1 VRDTDNGF
9 VEHKKYLISNKLFF
23 TGNFIF
29 YVKNNLIME
38 DAQGL
43 SPGRKRPLIAIAI
56 SLCLLLLVTVYF
68 IYHRRH
74 TSIVDPAFSKYIE
87 SYTSGIISKENTI
100 RIRLAG
106 QVPTTHVQ
114 NDQLPDNVFDF
125 VPSIKGKA
133 YWVDERTIEFRP
145 EGKLV
150 ADQSYTADFT
160 LSKILDVPDHFKDFK
175 FTFQT
180 VKPDFTVSFVGL
192 RTATNTSIDKMKLD
206 GIVQT
211 ADDEDNASIEKL
223 IRVNYLSPVHI
234 SWQHINATRTHKF
247 TVTELTRAAD
257 KVNPLSVNWDGNS
270 LNIDKKGSKDF
281 EIPAIGDFK
290 VLAITAVQDQDQYV
304 LVQFSDAIMVGQE
317 LKGLI
322 GIKNIEDAAYTIDG
336 STVKVY
342 APERLQGNFSAF
354 VNEGV
359 ENISHKK
366 ITKAYSA
373 NVFFENRLPSV
384 TIPGKG
390 VILPDS
396 GKLAMPFEAVNLNAV
411 DVSIIKIYENN
422 VPQYF
427 QSNGFE
433 GGVDLRTVGKPIVQ
447 KTIRLDQDKSI
458 NLNKKNRFMLDIDQ
472 LLRTEPGAIYRVIIG
487 FRKEYSLYNCSMG
500 SPALKK
506 NDGSDEGNSEEYDG
520 GNNSKVSDEDNDF
533 WQKYDSYYPENYKW
547 NERFD
552 PCANSYYTKDR
563 WAKRNII
570 ASNIGLI
577 TKRGN
582 DNSMLVAVTN
592 ILTAKP
598 MAGVSLELLDFQR
611 QVLYKG
617 TSDADGMAKFDLKH
631 KPYLLVAKNGAER
644 GYLKLDDGSS
654 LPLSRFN
661 VGGDEIQSGLKGFI
675 YGERGVWRPGDS
687 IFLSFILEDKLK
699 TLPADHPVEFELYNP
714 DGQLYKRIT
723 QAKSVDGFYSFN
735 TATET
740 SSKTGNWTAKV
751 KVGGA
756 SFEKKIKIET
766 IMPNRLKLS
775 LSFGGATELVKGS
788 STNGTLD
795 AHWLFG
801 GIAQNLKA
809 KVDAFLSPQKT
820 MFKNYP
826 DYVFD
831 DPTLAF
837 NTQTQTVFEGRLNA
851 NGLASINADI
861 NIEKQAPGQLK
872 ANFIVKVFEPGGNF
886 SLQTLSLPYNV
897 YQGYVGIKT
906 PQGSDL
912 SGMLYTGKDNQI
924 DIADVDTRGN
934 AFAGTR
940 NVELELYKVQWRWWW
955 DQTGDEMSNFT
966 QDKYNKLIKTET
978 IRLNNGHAKWTL
990 HIDQED
996 WGRYLIKVKDPET
1009 RHSTGKI
1016 IYVDWPNWSERL
1028 QQNNPTEAAMLSFTS
1043 DKTNYKVGDQATLT
1057 FPTMSDGRALISFEN
1072 GSKVLKT
1079 TWIDTKKGQT
1089 QYSFK
1094 IDESMAPNIFVN
1106 VTLLQRHS
1114 QTVNDLPIRMYGA
1127 IPLQVDNPETILKP
1141 VINMPAKL
1149 RPETPSSITVSEA
1162 SGKEMTYTIA
1172 IVDEGLLDI
1181 TNYKTPNPHE
1191 TFYAREALGVKTWDL
1206 FDYVI
1211 GAFGGGLERILSI
1224 GGDGTG
1230 GTNKNVSINRFKPVV
1245 KFLGPFHLNKGE
1257 KQTQRFT
1264 LPQYI
1269 GSVKAMVIA
1278 GHDGSYGF
1286 AEKAVAVKKPLM
1298 ILATLPRVLCPSE
1311 KVQLPVTV
1319 FALENNIK
1327 TVNVIVQSN
1336 AFSNLAGNNS
1346 KSVTFTKTGDQLVTF
1361 DLDVKDFVGVGKV
1374 KIIARSGSE
1383 TAAYDVE
1390 LNIRNPNP
1398 PITKITEK
1406 ELKPGEVWTTTY
1418 SAIGMTGTNKA
1429 ALEVASI
1436 PPLNLGKR
1444 LDFLIEYPYGCV
1456 EQTTSSAFP
1465 QLYLSQLL
1473 DLTPRQQAETERNIK
1488 ATISRLSRFQV
1499 PGGGLS
1505 YWPDGSDAD
1514 EWGTNYAGHFMLAA
1528 QEKGYSLPI
1537 GFMEQWKKY
1546 QKLKALT
1553 WAPDSRSFYG
1563 ADLIQAYRL
1572 YLLAMARSPELGA
1585 MNRLREFK
1593 YLSIEAKWRLA
1604 ATYKLAGQPEI
1615 GSQMIAGLPT
1625 TIKPYNSMYGTYG
1638 SDLRDEAMILETL
1651 TLLGQQQKAAG
1662 LLRTVAARLSQDDWY
1677 STQTTAYSLIAIAEY
1692 CGANKSGSKLQFTY
1706 NAGNITSKSYMWQ
1719 ASVASSGGKVTIK
1732 DNGSN
1737 KLYVRLIQRGQPS
1750 AGQDVQSISKPE
1762 LLQMRVGY
1770 FTLGGKPVDPSKL
1783 KQGTDFVAQ
1792 VNIKNPGRRG
1802 RYDNLALTQIFPSGW
1817 EILNARMMND
1827 DEAFKSSP
1835 SDYRDIRDDRVNT
1848 YFSLQEGKEAT
1859 YYVMLN
1865 AAYAGKYYLPATYCE
1880 AMYNASINALEKGQW
1895 VEVVK

>member
-1 VRDTDNGF
+1 
-9 VEHKKYLISNKLFF
+9 
-23 TGNFIF
+23 
-29 YVKNNLIME
+29 ME

-43 SPGRKRPLIAIAI
+43 STNRKRTFIAIAASI
-56 SLCLLLLVTVYF
+56 VLLILVSAYF
-68 IYHRRH
+68 ILHRHH
-74 TSIVDPAFSKYIE
+74 TEMVDPAFSKYIE
-87 SYTSGIISKENTI
+87 SYTSGIISKENSI

-106 QVPTTHVQ
+106 DVPTTHVQ
-114 NDQLPDNVFDF
+114 NDKLPDGIFDF
-125 VPSIKGKA
+125 SPSIKGKA
-133 YWVDERTIEFRP
+133 YWIDERTIEFRP
-145 EGKLV
+145 DAKLV
-150 ADQSYTADFT
+150 PNQSYTADFK
-160 LSKILDVPDHFKDFK
+160 LGKVIDVPEKFGDFK
-175 FTFQT
+175 FSFQT

-192 RTATNTSIDKMKLD
+192 QTANNTSLDKMKLD
-206 GIVQT
+206 GVIQT
-211 ADDEDNASIEKL
+211 ADDEDNSAIEKL
-223 IRVNYLSPVHI
+223 ISVNYPTPSHI
-234 SWQHINATRTHKF
+234 SWQHNNATRTHKF
-247 TVTELTRAAD
+247 TVIELTRVAD
-257 KVNPLSVNWDGNS
+257 KVSPLSVTWDGGS
-270 LNIDKKGSKDF
+270 LNVDKKGSQNFDV
-281 EIPAIGDFK
+281 PAIGDFK

-304 LVQFSDAIMVGQE
+304 LVQFSDAITVGQE

-322 GIKNIEDAAYTIDG
+322 GIKNVEDPAYTIDG

-342 APERLQGNFSAF
+342 APDRLQGNYSVF

-366 ITKAYSA
+366 ITKAYGA

-396 GKLAMPFEAVNLNAV
+396 GKLSMPFEAVNLNAV
-411 DVSIIKIYENN
+411 DVSIIKVYENN
-422 VPQYF
+422 VPQFF
-427 QSNGFE
+427 QNNGFD
-433 GGVDLRTVGKPIVQ
+433 GGSELRSVGRPVVQ
-447 KTIRLDQDKSI
+447 KTIRLDQDKSL
-458 NLNKKNRFMLDIDQ
+458 NLNKKNHFMLDIDQ

-487 FRKEYSLYNCSMG
+487 FRKEYSLYNCSVG

-506 NDGSDEGNSEEYDG
+506 NDGSYEYDNEYEG
-520 GNNSKVSDEDNDF
+520 GNTSNVKDEDDAF
-533 WQKYDSYYPENYKW
+533 WQRYDNYYPDNFNW
-547 NERFD
+547 SERFD
-552 PCANSYYTKDR
+552 PCKESYYTKDR
-563 WAKRNII
+563 RAKRNII

-577 TKRGN
+577 SKRGN

-592 ILTAKP
+592 ILTAQP
-598 MAGVSLELLDFQR
+598 MPGVSLELLDFQK

-617 TSDADGMAKFDLKH
+617 TSDADGMVKFDLKR
-631 KPYLLVAKNGAER
+631 KPYLLVATHGKEK

-723 QAKSVDGFYSFN
+723 QTKSVDGFYSFH

-740 SSKTGNWTAKV
+740 SSKTGNWSAKV

-766 IMPNRLKLS
+766 IMPNRLKLN
-775 LSFGGATELVKGS
+775 LSFNGATELVKGS
-788 STNGTLD
+788 TTNGTLE

-820 MFKNYP
+820 SFKNYP

-837 NTQTQTVFEGRLNA
+837 NTQTQTVFDGRLNA
-851 NGLASINADI
+851 TGTAAVNADI
-861 NIEKQAPGQLK
+861 NVEKQAPGQLN
-872 ANFIVKVFEPGGNF
+872 AHFVVKVFEPGGNF

-906 PQGSDL
+906 PKGSDI
-912 SGMLYTGKDNQI
+912 SDMLFTGRDNQI
-924 DIADVDTRGN
+924 DIADVDTKGN

-940 NVELELYKVQWRWWW
+940 NVQLELYKVQWRWWW
-955 DQTGDEMSNFT
+955 DQTGNELSNFT

-978 IRLNNGHAKWTL
+978 VRLTNGHGKWNL

-996 WGRYLIKVKDPET
+996 WGRYLIKVKDEQT
-1009 RHSTGKI
+1009 GHSTGKI
-1016 IYVDWPNWSERL
+1016 IYVDWSNWAERL
-1028 QQNNPTEAAMLSFTS
+1028 QQTNPTEAAMLSFTS
-1043 DKTNYKVGDQATLT
+1043 DKTSYKVGEQATLT
-1057 FPTMSDGRALISFEN
+1057 IPTMSDGRALISFEN

-1127 IPLQVDNPETILKP
+1127 IPLTVDNPETILKP
-1141 VINMPAKL
+1141 VIGLPAKL
-1149 RPETPSSITVSEA
+1149 RPETPSSITISEA

-1211 GAFGGGLERILSI
+1211 GAYGGGLERILSI

-1230 GTNKNVSINRFKPVV
+1230 GANKNVSVNRFKPVV
-1245 KFLGPFHLNKGE
+1245 KFLGPFRLGKGE
-1257 KQTQRFT
+1257 KQTQHFT

-1286 AEKAVAVKKPLM
+1286 AEKAVPVKKPLM
-1298 ILATLPRVLCPSE
+1298 ILATLPRVLGPEE

-1327 TVNVIVQSN
+1327 TVNVSVQST

-1361 DLDVKDFVGVGKV
+1361 DLDVRNFVGVGKV
-1374 KIIARSGSE
+1374 KIIAKSGSE
-1383 TAAYDVE
+1383 TATFDVE
-1390 LNIRNPNP
+1390 LNVRNPNP
-1398 PITKITEK
+1398 AITKITEK
-1406 ELKPGEVWTTTY
+1406 ELKPGEVWTTDY
-1418 SAIGMTGTNKA
+1418 SAIGMKGTNKA
-1429 ALEVASI
+1429 TLEVASI
-1436 PPLNLGKR
+1436 PPLNLTKR
-1444 LDFLIEYPYGCV
+1444 LDYLIEYPYGCV

-1465 QLYLSQLL
+1465 QLYLNQLL
-1473 DLTPRQQAETERNIK
+1473 DLSPEQKAETERNIK
-1488 ATISRLSRFQV
+1488 ATIRRLNVFQV
-1499 PGGGLS
+1499 SGGGLS
-1505 YWPDGSDAD
+1505 YWPDGSEAD

-1528 QEKGYSLPI
+1528 QAKGYSLPI
-1537 GFMEQWKKY
+1537 GFLEQWKKY
-1546 QKLKALT
+1546 QKLKALG
-1553 WAPDSRSFYG
+1553 WAPDSHSFYG
-1563 ADLIQAYRL
+1563 ADLVQAYRL
-1572 YLLAMARSPELGA
+1572 YLLALARVPELGA

-1593 YLSIEAKWRLA
+1593 YLSVEAKWRLA
-1604 ATYKLAGQPEI
+1604 AAYELAGQPEI
-1615 GSQMIAGLPT
+1615 GQQMIYGLP
-1625 TIKPYNSMYGTYG
+1625 IIVKPYNSMYGTYG

-1651 TLLGQQQKAAG
+1651 TLLGQQQQAAG
-1662 LLRTVAARLSQDDWY
+1662 LLHTIAARLSQDDWY

-1692 CGANKSGSKLQFTY
+1692 CGVNKSGNKLQFTY
-1706 NAGNITSKSYMWQ
+1706 NSGSITSKSYLWQ
-1719 ASVASSGGKVTIK
+1719 ASAASNGGKVTIK
-1732 DNGSN
+1732 DNGNN
-1737 KLYVRLIQRGQPS
+1737 KLYVRMIQRGQPS
-1750 AGQDVQSISKPE
+1750 TGQDVKSISNPDV
-1762 LLQMRVGY
+1762 LQMRVGY
-1770 FTLGGKPVDPSKL
+1770 FTLGGKQVDPSKL
-1783 KQGTDFVAQ
+1783 KQGSDFVAQ

-1817 EILNARMMND
+1817 EILNTRMMETE
-1827 DEAFKSSP
+1827 EAFKSSE

-1848 YFSLQEGKEAT
+1848 YFSLPPGKEVT

-1865 AAYAGKYYLPATYCE
+1865 AAYAGKYYLPATSCE
-1880 AMYNASINALEKGQW
+1880 AMYDISVNAVEKGQW